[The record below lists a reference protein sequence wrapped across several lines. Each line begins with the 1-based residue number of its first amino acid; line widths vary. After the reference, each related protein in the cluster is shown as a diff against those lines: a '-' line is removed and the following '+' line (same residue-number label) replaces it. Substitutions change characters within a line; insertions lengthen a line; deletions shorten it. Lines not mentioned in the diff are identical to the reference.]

1 MYKCICGKEF
11 KTSQGFNGHRTLC
24 KEYQIQTYGEE
35 HYLENLEKQEIKTQK
50 AQQQRKLSALNQ
62 REQKAQQ
69 WIEEQHHCE
78 RCGKLMTEKYGSG
91 RFCSRYC
98 ANSKE
103 HSQKDKEQISLS
115 LLKYYDN
122 NPRISKKTGKPICI
136 RHCSICNK
144 KIKSCNK
151 TGLCQDCL
159 RHTPQG
165 KSLSSQTSKLTQEK
179 LLAEGKHKGWSSR
192 NIKSYAEQ
200 FWEKVLNNNNIEYQR
215 EVPIKHD
222 SSNYFLDFLIIKND
236 KLLDLEIDGKQH
248 KYKERQESDI
258 LRDEFL
264 TNNNYTVYRIE
275 WNEISSEEGSMKMKT
290 KIDTF
295 LEYYYSL

>member
-1 MYKCICGKEF
+1 MYTCSCGRTFEN
-11 KTSQGFNGHRTLC
+11 SQGFNGHRTLC
-24 KEYQIQTYGEE
+24 ADYQIKTYGEE
-35 HYLENLEKQEIKTQK
+35 HYLKNVEKQKEKAQK
-50 AQQQRKLSALNQ
+50 AQKQRKELARQQAQQRT
-62 REQKAQQ
+62 QQ
-69 WIEEQHHCE
+69 WVEEQHHCE

-91 RFCSRYC
+91 KFCSQYC
-98 ANSKE
+98 AFSRE
-103 HSQKDKEQISLS
+103 HSQEDKEQISLS
-115 LLKYYDN
+115 LLKYYNN
-122 NPRISKKTGKPICI
+122 NPRISKETSKPICI

-144 KIKSCNK
+144 KIKFCNK

-165 KSLSSQTSKLTQEK
+165 KNFLAQTSKSTQER

-200 FWEKVLNNNNIEYQR
+200 FWEKVLDNNNIKYQR
-215 EVPIKHD
+215 EVPVKHD

-295 LEYYYSL
+295 LEYYNSI